1 MANSYTLLAD
11 LKAGRCSNT
20 AELRLL
26 RFWEARNVKKG
37 GELMSV
43 DMLLLDEKSTLIQGS
58 IGSIRQLRFRN
69 RLSEGSVY
77 ALSGFDVSR
86 SNPNF
91 RLSDEPLS
99 IRFNDGTSFDKLPES
114 VRPIPTELFRFRS
127 YNRLLELAN
136 TGKQLPDILG
146 ELTAIRSTIT
156 DRIPGAQRVMLT
168 LRLQSGESVCVSL
181 FDYMA
186 LAFHTKFDSY
196 GKEPR
201 IVLATGL
208 NPKIVGGHGSEHT
221 SSSSKVVHAQKIE
234 PMTVSELNQF
244 VITSESQIIEFL
256 CTAKVTGIDQADGWC
271 YIGCSVCSKKLLRET
286 SSFTCVPCNVT
297 NAVAALR
304 YRVTLSV
311 SDSTDTASFLG
322 FDIEMAKL
330 TNILASEASQIV
342 LMFLGI
348 PGIGADARVDTELP
362 QALAELVG
370 KTYTFQLKLND
381 FNFTSKHQTFTIS
394 RIFPERALAPL
405 PAFVVQESGNNPDE
419 PVAEAVAPDTSARV
433 GQVASGGNER
443 KKARVE

>member
-208 NPKIVGGHGSEHT
+208 NPKIVGGNRVFVILPGHGSEHT

-433 GQVASGGNER
+433 GTTCNDT
-443 KKARVE
+443 